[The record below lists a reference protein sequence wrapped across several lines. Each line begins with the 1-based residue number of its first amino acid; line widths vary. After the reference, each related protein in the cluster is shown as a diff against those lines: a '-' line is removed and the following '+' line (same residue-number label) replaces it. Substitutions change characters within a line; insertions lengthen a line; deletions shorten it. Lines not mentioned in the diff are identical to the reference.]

1 MKDIRLLK
9 SVDLQTGIKSITI
22 DHGNIKC
29 GLDDGRIAIIE
40 ISRFDFVS
48 YFDNSVKDIK
58 SVEVLG

>member
-1 MKDIRLLK
+1 MKDIRLIK

-22 DHGNIKC
+22 DHGNITC